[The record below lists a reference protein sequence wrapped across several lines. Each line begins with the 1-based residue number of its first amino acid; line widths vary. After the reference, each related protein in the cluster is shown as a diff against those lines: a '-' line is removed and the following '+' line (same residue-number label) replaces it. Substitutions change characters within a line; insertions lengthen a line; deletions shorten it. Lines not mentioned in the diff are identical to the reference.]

1 MRLLLLAAIA
11 VAIAAP
17 ARAAVLPFTST
28 LEFSIGYGTSPV
40 TIVDSGVATLNGSG
54 GGLHLTRIAF
64 AAGEISG
71 TALQP
76 ITDPSAAPITGFLAS
91 LANAA
96 GTIAETVGGQL
107 KGAMGLPGAVKVCLF
122 GTASACVAPTANIS
136 VPMTPVGQGGSAY
149 VQGPVNLT
157 VFGAPWTTGT
167 AAIGATSV
175 PGFTR
180 MGFAHGPVS
189 GTSTTAQVG
198 GSIRL
203 VTPVYVTTNIGASAI
218 IPSFAVLT
226 LHFVPEPATALLL
239 GGGVALLCRSGRAR
253 R

>member
-1 MRLLLLAAIA
+1 MRMFLLFAAIA
-11 VAIAAP
+11 VGIAAP

-28 LEFSIGYGTSPV
+28 LEFTIGGGPPV
-40 TIVDSGVATLNGSG
+40 TIVNSGAATVNSSG

-76 ITDPSAAPITGFLAS
+76 VTDPGAAPITGYLVS
-91 LANAA
+91 VANAA

-107 KGAMGLPGAVKVCLF
+107 NGSMGLPGTVKVCLF
-122 GTASACVAPTANIS
+122 GAGACVAPTANIS
-136 VPMTPVGQGGSAY
+136 VPLTPIGQGGAPAH
-149 VQGPVNLT
+149 VAGAINVT

-167 AAIGATSV
+167 ASV
-175 PGFTR
+175 GTITR
-180 MGFAHGPVS
+180 MGYAQGPAS
-189 GTSTTAQVG
+189 GTSSTAQVG

-203 VTPVYVTTNIGASAI
+203 VTPIFVTTNIGAGPV

-239 GGGVALLCRSGRAR
+239 GGGIALLCWRGRAR